1 MSISFFNELSSS
13 ICLNVQNACWNCAE
27 SCEVVCYEHR
37 THQRFKTFVNPRF
50 WKLPEP
56 NSSSFAHHCKASFI
70 SCIFISDRFSKNF
83 FSSWNLIPSINQ
95 TISAAMNAW
104 FELEGFLNSVFTKI
118 GIVIND
124 VLFLNFIKF
133 STEKV
138 KSLQYFSICLNI
150 YPKFV
155 FILFTTDF

>member
-1 MSISFFNELSSS
+1 MSISSFNKLSSS
-13 ICLNVQNACWNCAE
+13 ICLNMQNACWNCAK
-27 SCEVVCYEHR
+27 SCEIVSYEHR
-37 THQRFKTFVNPRF
+37 TYQRFKTFVNPSF

-56 NSSSFAHHCKASFI
+56 NSSSFAHHCKTSFI
-70 SCIFISDRFSKNF
+70 SCIFISDGFSKVF
-83 FSSWNLIPSINQ
+83 FPSWNLIPSINQ
-95 TISAAMNAW
+95 TISAAMNTL
-104 FELEGFLNSVFTKI
+104 FELERFLNCVFTKI
-118 GIVIND
+118 GIVIYD

-150 YPKFV
+150 YPKLV